1 MITRIDQAIGVC
13 RKGPAGP
20 LLFAALTA
28 LAVVACDSRVNPI
41 IGTIT
46 DTTLLGGG
54 GNTSPAL
61 GTVLIVETISTQPGV
76 VRAGGVVVWTWGT
89 GVSEHNVTFADAA
102 LSSPTQTQGTH
113 TVTFATIGTFDYHCT
128 IHPTMTGSIVVR

>member
-1 MITRIDQAIGVC
+1 M
-13 RKGPAGP
+13 RKAAGP
-20 LLFAALTA
+20 LLFAALTT
-28 LAVVACDSRVNPI
+28 LVVVACDSRVNPI

-54 GNTSPAL
+54 GNTPPAL
-61 GTVLIVETISTQPGV
+61 GAVLIVDNEFQPNLV
-76 VRAGGVVVWTWGT
+76 LVRAGGVVVWTWGT

-113 TVTFATIGTFDYHCT
+113 TLTFATVGTFDYHCT